1 MCKKI
6 ITFILSVVMVS
17 ANAQTVGDMFMSMP
31 DSLFPYLT
39 QEQRVELVKLKQVDT
54 STSAVLRSVFNCSVS
69 LDSLGAACMT
79 VNIDSTMT
87 VEMARLATVSGD
99 SLYCLLQTVS
109 APERETVA
117 SIYNKVWEKV
127 SDVDWTD
134 VPLLNRPDTMSD
146 KEFANRT
153 SLIEFRMVEAR
164 LENADT
170 IVLKLNVPMLSSEDK
185 RLLRDI
191 LVQRRM
197 RWDGEKF
204 RIDTLQ

>member
-117 SIYNKVWEKV
+117 SIYNKVWKKV

-197 RWDGEKF
+197 RWDGEKY

>member
-6 ITFILSVVMVS
+6 ITFILSIVMVS
-17 ANAQTVGDMFMSMP
+17 ANAQTVGDMFVSMP

-54 STSAVLRSVFNCSVS
+54 STSAVLRSAFNCSVS
-69 LDSLGAACMT
+69 LDSLEAARMT
-79 VNIDSTMT
+79 VNTDSTMT
-87 VEMARLATVSGD
+87 MEMARLATVSGD

-117 SIYNKVWEKV
+117 AIYNMVWKKV

-134 VPLLNRPDTMSD
+134 VPLLNRPDTMSE

-170 IVLKLNVPMLSSEDK
+170 IVLRLNVPMLSKEDK

-197 RWDGEKF
+197 RWDGERY
-204 RIDTLQ
+204 RIDMLQ

>member
-69 LDSLGAACMT
+69 LDSLEAACMT

-87 VEMARLATVSGD
+87 VAMARLATVSGD

-185 RLLRDI
+185 RLLQDI

-197 RWDGEKF
+197 RWDGEKY

>member
-69 LDSLGAACMT
+69 LDSLEAACIT

-87 VEMARLATVSGD
+87 VEMARLATVSDD

-191 LVQRRM
+191 LVQKRM
-197 RWDGEKF
+197 RWDGEKY

>member
-1 MCKKI
+1 
-6 ITFILSVVMVS
+6 MVS

-69 LDSLGAACMT
+69 LDSLEAACMT

-109 APERETVA
+109 APECETVA

-134 VPLLNRPDTMSD
+134 VSLLNRPDTMSD

-197 RWDGEKF
+197 RWDGEKY

>member
-1 MCKKI
+1 
-6 ITFILSVVMVS
+6 MVS

-69 LDSLGAACMT
+69 LDSLEAACMT

-185 RLLRDI
+185 RLLQDI

-197 RWDGEKF
+197 RWDGEKY

>member
-6 ITFILSVVMVS
+6 ITFILFVVMVS

-69 LDSLGAACMT
+69 LDSLEAACIT

-87 VEMARLATVSGD
+87 VEMARLATVSDD

-191 LVQRRM
+191 LVQKRM
-197 RWDGEKF
+197 RWDGEKY

>member
-1 MCKKI
+1 
-6 ITFILSVVMVS
+6 MVS

>member
-69 LDSLGAACMT
+69 LDSLEAACMT

-127 SDVDWTD
+127 SAVDWTD
-134 VPLLNRPDTMSD
+134 VPLLNRPDTMSGQ
-146 KEFANRT
+146 EFANRT

-170 IVLKLNVPMLSSEDK
+170 IVLKLNVPML
-185 RLLRDI
+185 
-191 LVQRRM
+191 
-197 RWDGEKF
+197 
-204 RIDTLQ
+204 

>member
-69 LDSLGAACMT
+69 LDSLEAACMT

-87 VEMARLATVSGD
+87 IEMARLATVSGD

-197 RWDGEKF
+197 RWDGEKY

>member
-54 STSAVLRSVFNCSVS
+54 STSAVLRSVFNCTVS
-69 LDSLGAACMT
+69 LDSLEAACMT

-87 VEMARLATVSGD
+87 IEMARLATVSGD

-134 VPLLNRPDTMSD
+134 VSLLNRPDTMSD

-197 RWDGEKF
+197 RWDGEKY

>member
-69 LDSLGAACMT
+69 LDSLEAACMT

-87 VEMARLATVSGD
+87 IEMARLATVSGD

-185 RLLRDI
+185 RLLQDI

-197 RWDGEKF
+197 RWDGEKY

>member
-54 STSAVLRSVFNCSVS
+54 STSAVLRSVFNCTVS
-69 LDSLGAACMT
+69 LDSLEAACMT

-87 VEMARLATVSGD
+87 IEMARLATVSGD

-197 RWDGEKF
+197 RWDGEKY

>member
-54 STSAVLRSVFNCSVS
+54 STSAVLRSVFNCSVRLGS
-69 LDSLGAACMT
+69 LEAACMT

-185 RLLRDI
+185 RLLQDI

-197 RWDGEKF
+197 RWDGEKY

>member
-1 MCKKI
+1 
-6 ITFILSVVMVS
+6 MVS

-69 LDSLGAACMT
+69 LDSLEAACMT

-87 VEMARLATVSGD
+87 IEMARLATVSGD

-197 RWDGEKF
+197 RWDGEKY

>member
-1 MCKKI
+1 
-6 ITFILSVVMVS
+6 MVS

-69 LDSLGAACMT
+69 LDSLEAACMT

-197 RWDGEKF
+197 RWDGEKY

>member
-6 ITFILSVVMVS
+6 ITFILSIVMVS
-17 ANAQTVGDMFMSMP
+17 ANAQTVGDMFVSMP

-54 STSAVLRSVFNCSVS
+54 STSAVLRSAFNCSVS
-69 LDSLGAACMT
+69 LDSLEAARMT

-87 VEMARLATVSGD
+87 MEMARLATVSGD
-99 SLYCLLQTVS
+99 TLYCLLQTVS

-117 SIYNKVWEKV
+117 TIYNMVWKKV

-134 VPLLNRPDTMSD
+134 VPLLNRPDTMSE

-170 IVLKLNVPMLSSEDK
+170 IVLRLNVPMLSKEDK

-197 RWDGEKF
+197 RWDGERY
-204 RIDTLQ
+204 RIDMLQ

>member
-69 LDSLGAACMT
+69 LDSLEAACMT

-185 RLLRDI
+185 RLLQDI

-197 RWDGEKF
+197 RWDGEKY

>member
-87 VEMARLATVSGD
+87 VEMTRLATVSGD

-109 APERETVA
+109 TPERETVA
-117 SIYNKVWEKV
+117 SIYNKVWKKV
-127 SDVDWTD
+127 SDVDLTD

-146 KEFANRT
+146 KEFAHRT

>member
-1 MCKKI
+1 
-6 ITFILSVVMVS
+6 MVS

-69 LDSLGAACMT
+69 LDSLEAACMT

-134 VPLLNRPDTMSD
+134 VSLLNRPDTMSD

-197 RWDGEKF
+197 RWDGEKY

>member
-54 STSAVLRSVFNCSVS
+54 STSAVLRSVFNSSVS
-69 LDSLGAACMT
+69 LDSLEAACMT

-197 RWDGEKF
+197 RWDGEKY

>member
-54 STSAVLRSVFNCSVS
+54 STSAVLRSVFNCTVC
-69 LDSLGAACMT
+69 LDSLEAACMT

-87 VEMARLATVSGD
+87 IEMARLATVSGD

-134 VPLLNRPDTMSD
+134 VSLLNRPDTMSD

-197 RWDGEKF
+197 RWDGEKY
-204 RIDTLQ
+204 RIDMLQ

>member
-69 LDSLGAACMT
+69 LDSLEAACMT

-197 RWDGEKF
+197 RWDGEKY

>member
-69 LDSLGAACMT
+69 LDSLEAACMT

-87 VEMARLATVSGD
+87 IEMARLATVSGD

-134 VPLLNRPDTMSD
+134 VPLLHRPDTMSD

-197 RWDGEKF
+197 RWDGEKY

>member
-39 QEQRVELVKLKQVDT
+39 QEQRVELVKLQQVDT
-54 STSAVLRSVFNCSVS
+54 STSAVLRSVFNSSVS
-69 LDSLGAACMT
+69 LDSLEAACMT

-87 VEMARLATVSGD
+87 VAMARLATVSGD

-197 RWDGEKF
+197 RWDGEKY

>member
-1 MCKKI
+1 MYKKI

-69 LDSLGAACMT
+69 LDSLEAACMT

-197 RWDGEKF
+197 RWDGEKY

>member
-69 LDSLGAACMT
+69 LDSLEAACMT

-87 VEMARLATVSGD
+87 VEMARLATVSDD

-197 RWDGEKF
+197 RWDGEKY